1 MTIAGIT
8 ADACTINAS
17 EEIVGDFTMGV
28 PSVRGETLPTITL
41 VNDDGIM
48 KNVVKNPTTGG
59 VDVDGNTII
68 VGITNPLS
76 IGGQT
81 SGLVCSFNGG
91 CAFEV
96 QAQGL
101 ASRIKAEK
109 SQIEV
114 CGKVCTLREDLSDSS
129 TAACEVPAI

>member
-8 ADACTINAS
+8 ADTCTINSS

-28 PSVRGETLPTITL
+28 PSVRSETLPTLTL
-41 VNDDGIM
+41 LNDDGIM

-68 VGITNPLS
+68 VGITNPLT
-76 IGGQT
+76 IAGGT

-96 QAQGL
+96 QA
-101 ASRIKAEK
+101 
-109 SQIEV
+109 
-114 CGKVCTLREDLSDSS
+114 
-129 TAACEVPAI
+129 